1 MIYYLNNTKKLP
13 LLSLEAMIS
22 SQVCE
27 KKFHTNGQNGTVLQ
41 NRTVV
46 LATDNYSVGTQM
58 N

>member
-1 MIYYLNNTKKLP
+1 MISYLNNTKKLP

-22 SQVCE
+22 SQVCG
-27 KKFHTNGQNGTVLQ
+27 KKFHTNGQNSTVQ

-46 LATDNYSVGTQM
+46 LARDNYSVGAQM

>member
-1 MIYYLNNTKKLP
+1 MISYLNNTKKLP

-27 KKFHTNGQNGTVLQ
+27 KKFHKNGQNGTVQ

-46 LATDNYSVGTQM
+46 LARDYYSVGPQM

>member
-1 MIYYLNNTKKLP
+1 MISYLNNTKKLP

-27 KKFHTNGQNGTVLQ
+27 KKIHTNGQNGTVQ
-41 NRTVV
+41 NRTAV
-46 LATDNYSVGTQM
+46 LARDYYSVGAQM